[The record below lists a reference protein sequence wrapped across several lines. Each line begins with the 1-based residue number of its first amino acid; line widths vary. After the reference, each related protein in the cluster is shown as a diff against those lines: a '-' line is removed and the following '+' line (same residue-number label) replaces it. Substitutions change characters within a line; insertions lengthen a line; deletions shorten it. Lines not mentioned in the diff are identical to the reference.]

1 MTVGSQSVGLDVV
14 RDLFTEHWNRGTLE
28 LAAGLQSWVMKL
40 CTMSCMVCY
49 QIMFCYVWLCTLC
62 CVVLCNVTFVMLWYV
77 LSCYVTFGYVSLCC
91 GMLCYVMSCY
101 VMSCYAMPCY
111 GMDACIYAIGSY
123 PAAPIVFS
131 VHSRLQTR
139 QRRLLQNEPIVVYT
153 SLSER
158 EVGCFHP
165 EIVLSNPWKNFSI
178 GFLNHNPYKDAH
190 RIV

>member
-1 MTVGSQSVGLDVV
+1 MWCVIFLPNIGTV
-14 RDLFTEHWNRGTLE
+14 EPWNLLPGYK
-28 LAAGLQSWVMKL
+28 AGLWSYVLCLVWYVIKL
-40 CTMSCMVCY
+40 CFAMCGYVRYVVLCCVMLHLSCCG
-49 QIMFCYVWLCTLC
+49 MFCYVTLRSVTFRYVVVCCVMLCRVMSCHATLC
-62 CVVLCNVTFVMLWYV
+62 HVMLCNVML
-77 LSCYVTFGYVSLCC
+77 
-91 GMLCYVMSCY
+91 
-101 VMSCYAMPCY
+101 CY

>member
-1 MTVGSQSVGLDVV
+1 VTVGSQSVGLDVV

-77 LSCYVTFGYVSLCC
+77 LLCYVTFGYVSLCC

-111 GMDACIYAIGSY
+111 AMQCYVMLWYGRMHLCYRIISCRTDR
-123 PAAPIVFS
+123 F
-131 VHSRLQTR
+131 
-139 QRRLLQNEPIVVYT
+139 QRPFKTANQAEAFVA
-153 SLSER
+153 E
-158 EVGCFHP
+158 
-165 EIVLSNPWKNFSI
+165 
-178 GFLNHNPYKDAH
+178 
-190 RIV
+190 